1 MKIRLARWM
10 RAPLA
15 TLAVLGVVGALV
27 AVSGIIPMKASAGHW
42 WLTERFL
49 KFAQR
54 RSVAT
59 HSLGTKAPTQWE
71 PWQVLKGAG
80 AFENGCRPCHGSPDL
95 KNPAIA
101 GAMLPKPPDLSLRI
115 EGRDTEE
122 LFFIVKHGLKFTGM
136 PAWPSLDR
144 DDEVWAIVAFLRT
157 LPGLDSVS
165 YRRLVDGE
173 VERVPSVPVLNDLGE
188 SSAVPD
194 IVSSSC
200 ARCHGFDGDGRGNAA
215 FPTVAGQKPEYLLAS
230 LRAFSDRRRHS
241 GIMGPIAA
249 SLDSVERNAVV
260 AYYSQLRRP
269 VPALPDDSWTAS
281 TDSSVIRGAAIARQG
296 LPAQN
301 VPSCVDCHGPG
312 SHARRAAYPD
322 LAGQY
327 AAYVVLQ
334 LELFT
339 KGIRGGLPYAPLM
352 HHVATRLD
360 ARQMRDVAAYYQS
373 LRATRPGAER

>member
-15 TLAVLGVVGALV
+15 TLAVLFVVGGLV
-27 AVSGIIPMKASAGHW
+27 AASGIIPMKASSGHW

-59 HSLGTKAPTQWE
+59 HSLGTKVPTQFE

-80 AFENGCRPCHGSPDL
+80 HFENGCRPCHGSPDL

-101 GAMLPKPPDLSLRI
+101 GAMLPKPPDLSARI

-136 PAWPSLDR
+136 PAWPSLER
-144 DDEVWAIVAFLRT
+144 DDEVWAMVAFLRK
-157 LPGLDSVS
+157 LPDLDSVS

-173 VERVPSVPVLNDLGE
+173 MERVPSVPVLNDLGE

-194 IVSSSC
+194 IVSARC
-200 ARCHGFDGDGRGNAA
+200 ARCHGTDGDGRGNAA
-215 FPTVAGQKPEYLLAS
+215 FPKLAGQKPEYLLES
-230 LRAFSDRRRHS
+230 LRAFAERRRHS

-249 SLDSVERNAVV
+249 SLDSLERSAVV
-260 AYYSQLRRP
+260 AYYSRLRRR
-269 VPALPDDSWTAS
+269 VPAPPDERS
-281 TDSSVIRGAAIARQG
+281 TVSRDTSVSRGEGIARQG
-296 LPAQN
+296 LPDQR

-312 SHARRAAYPD
+312 SHPRRAVYPD

-327 AAYVVLQ
+327 AAYLVLQ
-334 LELFT
+334 LELFR

-352 HHVATRLD
+352 HHVANGLD
-360 ARQMRDVAAYYQS
+360 ARQMRDVAAYYES
-373 LRATRPGAER
+373 LTADRPGAGR